1 MSESDIALRHCRQSK
16 KERKM
21 ATEREEIL
29 TREMNEALTVILLE
43 VYAGVMKKSDALLL
57 LQAMRATIEPAI
69 KAIDDTIAKVKN

>member
-1 MSESDIALRHCRQSK
+1 
-16 KERKM
+16 M

-43 VYAGVMKKSDALLL
+43 VYVGVMKKSDALLL

-69 KAIDDTIAKVKN
+69 KAIDDTIAKVNN

>member
-1 MSESDIALRHCRQSK
+1 
-16 KERKM
+16 M

-57 LQAMRATIEPAI
+57 LQAMRATIETAI

>member
-1 MSESDIALRHCRQSK
+1 M
-16 KERKM
+16 
-21 ATEREEIL
+21 
-29 TREMNEALTVILLE
+29 ILLE

>member
-1 MSESDIALRHCRQSK
+1 
-16 KERKM
+16 M
-21 ATEREEIL
+21 APEREEIL

>member
-1 MSESDIALRHCRQSK
+1 
-16 KERKM
+16 M

-29 TREMNEALTVILLE
+29 TRKMNEALTVILLE

>member
-1 MSESDIALRHCRQSK
+1 MVT
-16 KERKM
+16 ERK
-21 ATEREEIL
+21 EIL

>member
-1 MSESDIALRHCRQSK
+1 MQSV
-16 KERKM
+16 RIM
-21 ATEREEIL
+21 WPSRRFFNRSSISAI
-29 TREMNEALTVILLE
+29 TVILLE

>member
-1 MSESDIALRHCRQSK
+1 
-16 KERKM
+16 M

-29 TREMNEALTVILLE
+29 TREMNEALTVFLLE
-43 VYAGVMKKSDALLL
+43 VYAGVMIKSDALLL

>member
-1 MSESDIALRHCRQSK
+1 
-16 KERKM
+16 M

-29 TREMNEALTVILLE
+29 TREMNEALTVILLK
-43 VYAGVMKKSDALLL
+43 VYAGIMKKSDAVEL

>member
-1 MSESDIALRHCRQSK
+1 
-16 KERKM
+16 M

-29 TREMNEALTVILLE
+29 TREMNEALTVILLK
-43 VYAGVMKKSDALLL
+43 VYAGVMKKSDAVEL

>member
-1 MSESDIALRHCRQSK
+1 
-16 KERKM
+16 M

-43 VYAGVMKKSDALLL
+43 VYAGVMKKSDAVEL

>member
-1 MSESDIALRHCRQSK
+1 
-16 KERKM
+16 M

-29 TREMNEALTVILLE
+29 TREMNEALTVILLV

>member
-1 MSESDIALRHCRQSK
+1 
-16 KERKM
+16 M

-29 TREMNEALTVILLE
+29 TREMNESLTVILLE

>member
-1 MSESDIALRHCRQSK
+1 
-16 KERKM
+16 M
-21 ATEREEIL
+21 ATGREEIL

>member
-1 MSESDIALRHCRQSK
+1 
-16 KERKM
+16 M

-29 TREMNEALTVILLE
+29 TREMNEALTVILLK

>member
-1 MSESDIALRHCRQSK
+1 
-16 KERKM
+16 M

-29 TREMNEALTVILLE
+29 TRDMNEALTVILLE

>member
-1 MSESDIALRHCRQSK
+1 
-16 KERKM
+16 M
-21 ATEREEIL
+21 ATERKEIL

>member
-1 MSESDIALRHCRQSK
+1 
-16 KERKM
+16 M

-43 VYAGVMKKSDALLL
+43 VYAVVMKKSDALLL

>member
-1 MSESDIALRHCRQSK
+1 
-16 KERKM
+16 M
-21 ATEREEIL
+21 ATERKEIL
-29 TREMNEALTVILLE
+29 TREMNGALTVILLE

>member
-1 MSESDIALRHCRQSK
+1 
-16 KERKM
+16 M
-21 ATEREEIL
+21 ATKREEIL

>member
-1 MSESDIALRHCRQSK
+1 
-16 KERKM
+16 M

-57 LQAMRATIEPAI
+57 LQSMRATIEPAI

>member
-1 MSESDIALRHCRQSK
+1 
-16 KERKM
+16 M

>member
-1 MSESDIALRHCRQSK
+1 MV
-16 KERKM
+16 
-21 ATEREEIL
+21 TEREEIL